1 MYRNR
6 TDAGEKLAEVVD
18 AHDVVADI
26 VLAIPRGGVPVGR
39 VVADFLGVPLD
50 VIVARKLG
58 APNNP
63 ELAVGAVAA
72 DGSVWRNES
81 LIQTLGVSDAYLEKT
96 VERERENART
106 KAARYRGERAPP
118 ELTDKRVVIVDDG
131 LATGATALA
140 CVRLAKA
147 AGARRVILAV
157 PVASESGAERL
168 IGEADEVI
176 CEMTPTY
183 FTAVGQF
190 YEDFG
195 QVSDE
200 TAMAALTGNPR

>member
-6 TDAGEKLAEVVD
+6 TDAGEKLAAVVD

-26 VLAIPRGGVPVGR
+26 VLAIPRGGVPIGKI
-39 VVADFLGVPLD
+39 VADFLAVPLD
-50 VIVARKLG
+50 IIVARKLG
-58 APNNP
+58 APDNP

-72 DGSVWRNES
+72 DGSVWRNEP
-81 LIQTLGVSDAYLEKT
+81 LIQTLRVSEEYLEET
-96 VERERENART
+96 IAREHETAQA
-106 KAARYRGERAPP
+106 KAKRYRGERTPP
-118 ELTDKRVVIVDDG
+118 DLTDKRVVIVDDG

-147 AGARRVILAV
+147 AGASRVVLAV

-168 IGEADEVI
+168 MSEADEVI
-176 CEMTPTY
+176 CEMTPAY
-183 FTAVGQF
+183 FSAVGQF

-200 TAMAALTGNPR
+200 AAMAALATYER